1 MRLYFSKIIAT
12 ICAQW
17 DTFRIT
23 KGPTPRFYLTK
34 LIFKYKN
41 KLPKTKT
48 SNKKYTN
55 SQIRCQIISAS
66 VEVKQRGE
74 SACLL

>member
-1 MRLYFSKIIAT
+1 MRLYFSEIIAT
-12 ICAQW
+12 IWAQW
-17 DTFRIT
+17 DSLRIP

-48 SNKKYTN
+48 GNKKYTN

-66 VEVKQRGE
+66 GEMKQPGE